1 MYCLC
6 FDIYR
11 AELLK
16 SKLPVTSHF
25 LGNKNHVAQES
36 LHACFTQIR
45 KYQSFTKRI
54 IRNSL
59 EVAEVKICSRV
70 SHGKA
75 LPLIC

>member
-1 MYCLC
+1 MFCLC
-6 FDIYR
+6 SDICR
-11 AELLK
+11 TELLK
-16 SKLPVTSHF
+16 SKLPVTSRF
-25 LGNKNHVAQES
+25 LRDKNHVAQES

-59 EVAEVKICSRV
+59 EVAELKICSRV